1 MSDKIIDLELNSD
14 VTLSVLG
21 YYDFISEDFEIY
33 EIDQTKGTLF
43 ELLLWIDT
51 EYQAK
56 KLNKGIGMTNK
67 KFRITDINQ
76 MCLDKIVR

>member
-14 VTLSVLG
+14 VTLSVQG
-21 YYDFISEDFEIY
+21 YYDFINEDFEIY

-43 ELLLWIDT
+43 DLLLWIDT

-56 KLNKGIGMTNK
+56 KLNIGIGMTNK
-67 KFRITDINQ
+67 KFRITDINL